1 MKPASAALL
10 LALVLAPCAPAQA
23 PIDQKGKEDQ
33 ARRLTDEE
41 KLTLIRG
48 LPPNTPK

>member
-10 LALVLAPCAPAQA
+10 LAVLRLACAPAQT

-33 ARRLTDEE
+33 VKDPA
-41 KLTLIRG
+41 
-48 LPPNTPK
+48 